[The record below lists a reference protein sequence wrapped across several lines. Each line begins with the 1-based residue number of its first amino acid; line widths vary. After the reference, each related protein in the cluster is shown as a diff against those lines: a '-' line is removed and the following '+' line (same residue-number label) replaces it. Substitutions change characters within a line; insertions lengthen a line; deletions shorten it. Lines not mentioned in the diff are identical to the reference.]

1 MKGNIMPAD
10 RINNPFAP
18 VASPE
23 SIPGGKLVQDREE
36 IVVAVQELTRKFGQ
50 FTAVDG
56 INFTIK
62 RGEIIGFLGPNG
74 AGKTTTIKMLTGLLR
89 PTAGEISILGYD
101 LRRELRQIKK
111 HIGYM
116 SQKFSLYPLLT
127 AEENVE
133 FFAGIS
139 GLSTSAI
146 KHKKQELSRLLTP
159 SLLPLKVADLPPGIK
174 QKVALFTCLLTDPE
188 IIFLDEPTSGVDPEM
203 RRNFWSLIY
212 ELKTKGKT
220 LLVSTHNLDEAE
232 YADRLLIIHQ
242 GKIILDGPLAQ
253 LLQQKGASTI
263 EELFKQAIINH
274 ETS

>member
-1 MKGNIMPAD
+1 MPAD

-232 YADRLLIIHQ
+232 YTDRLLIIHQ

>member
-1 MKGNIMPAD
+1 MKGNIIPAD
-10 RINNPFAP
+10 RINNLFAH
-18 VASPE
+18 VASLQ
-23 SIPGGKLVQDREE
+23 SFPGTKIVQGREE
-36 IVVAVQELTRKFGQ
+36 TAVAVQELTRKFGQ